1 MQSHSS
7 GQKTRMTV
15 AETTLMQSI
24 IRDILVRILLEHYHP
39 YLWSDARDV
48 RFLDHI
54 RIPKDLFSQ

>member
-1 MQSHSS
+1 
-7 GQKTRMTV
+7 
-15 AETTLMQSI
+15 MQSI